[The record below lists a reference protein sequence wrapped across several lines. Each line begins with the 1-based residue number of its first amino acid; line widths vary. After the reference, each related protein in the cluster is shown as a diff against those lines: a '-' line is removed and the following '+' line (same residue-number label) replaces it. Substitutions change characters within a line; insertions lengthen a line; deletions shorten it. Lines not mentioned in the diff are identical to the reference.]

1 MRASDG
7 DAGNRANDFDCGN
20 RLIAALDVA
29 GRAEADD
36 LVARLEGEAD
46 WVKIGLELFVA
57 AGPALVRDYAAAG
70 RRVMLDLKL
79 HDIPATVERA
89 VDAACGLGARLL
101 TIHAGGG
108 RAMIEAAA
116 RAAGRAGGGAAR
128 PRILAV
134 TVLTSL
140 DQRDLVEI
148 GDDVPLAELVLR
160 RAAWAAAAGADGVV
174 ASPREAAAVRASAPP
189 GFLIVTPGVRASGA
203 GVGDQKRVASAGEA
217 RAAGADLVVV
227 GRPIRDAADPAAA
240 ARAIAAE
247 LAAPDDA

>member
-1 MRASDG
+1 MSG
-7 DAGNRANDFDCGN
+7 FDPGN
-20 RLIAALDVA
+20 RLIAALDVT
-29 GRAEADD
+29 GRAQADQ
-36 LVARLEGEAD
+36 LVDRIKGAAD
-46 WVKIGLELFVA
+46 WLKVGLELFVA
-57 AGPALVRDYAAAG
+57 AGPELVRDYAASG

-89 VDAACGLGARLL
+89 TARACDLGAALL

-116 RAAGRAGGGAAR
+116 SAARRAGDDRAR
-128 PRILAV
+128 LRVLAV

-140 DQRDLVEI
+140 DQSDVAEV
-148 GDDVPLAELVLR
+148 GEDVPLAQLVVR
-160 RAAWAAAAGADGVV
+160 RARLAIDAGADGVV
-174 ASPREAAAVRASAPP
+174 ASPQEAAAVRAIAPR
-189 GFLIVTPGVRASGA
+189 GFLIVTPGVRGA
-203 GVGDQKRVASAGEA
+203 GAATGDQKRVATAGEA

-247 LAAPDDA
+247 LAAGDRGASA